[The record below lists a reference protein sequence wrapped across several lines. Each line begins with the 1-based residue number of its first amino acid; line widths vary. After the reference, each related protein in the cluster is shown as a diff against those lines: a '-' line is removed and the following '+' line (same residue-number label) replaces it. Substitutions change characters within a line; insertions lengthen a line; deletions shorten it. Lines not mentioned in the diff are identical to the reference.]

1 MELFKKNIDL
11 VVLAAE
17 AVLGL
22 VILRQVPCKWPKEV
36 TEMCRH
42 RDRLG
47 CIHAADRDLPKW

>member
-1 MELFKKNIDL
+1 MELLKKNIDL

-22 VILRQVPCKWPKEV
+22 VILRQVPCKWPIDV

-42 RDRLG
+42 RD
-47 CIHAADRDLPKW
+47 